1 MNGDG
6 QSGQRSKFREEA
18 DEFSMGSLEWKA
30 PADIQ
35 GEILSSAGEVRWGL
49 KKGSGLEMNTWES
62 VKLLWLK
69 PWV

>member
-6 QSGQRSKFREEA
+6 ESGQRSKFREEA

-35 GEILSSAGEVRWGL
+35 GEILSCVGEVR
-49 KKGSGLEMNTWES
+49 
-62 VKLLWLK
+62 
-69 PWV
+69 